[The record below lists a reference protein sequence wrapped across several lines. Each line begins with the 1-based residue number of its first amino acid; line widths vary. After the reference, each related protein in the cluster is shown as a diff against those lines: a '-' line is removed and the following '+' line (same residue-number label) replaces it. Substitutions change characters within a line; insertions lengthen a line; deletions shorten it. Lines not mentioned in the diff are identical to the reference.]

1 MYIKKIRATN
11 IIIYGIIENAGLKV
25 FIKFFNIKNKIFCQV
40 EHFLSKNYLP

>member
-25 FIKFFNIKNKIFCQV
+25 FTRFF
-40 EHFLSKNYLP
+40 